1 MKTEKAF
8 EHGRDIAFD
17 ALDEMGKIFDGKHE
31 KFVPQALTG
40 LLVTVMSCVYAHA
53 HTGWAGDELIAQA
66 RAWAENEVRKEGGFK

>member
-1 MKTEKAF
+1 MNTEKAF

-53 HTGWAGDELIAQA
+53 PTGEAGDELIAQA
-66 RAWAENEVRKEGGFK
+66 RKWADEETNKGGRG